1 MKHLV
6 FGPVPSR
13 RLGFSLGVDL
23 IPRKYC
29 TFDCVYCQ
37 LGASGKTEAERRS
50 FYDPSSVAAEVIQA
64 ARACRDID
72 YISLSGS
79 GEPTLNRDIG
89 WIIRKVKEAVSIPVA
104 VITNGSLLYLPE
116 VRKDLLQAD
125 VVLPSLDAASAAVY
139 EKINRPH
146 PSLEFS
152 GLLEGFRAFR
162 RDYRGE
168 VWLEI
173 MLISNMNND
182 MQHIEK
188 LKHIIR
194 KIAVDRVQLNT
205 VARPP
210 AEKTAEAVKAA
221 ELLSI
226 ARFIGDGCEVIAGG
240 FKKQAMPGDDR
251 DLKESVYQML
261 QRRSLTLK
269 DIVGSTGASVSQARM
284 GLDNLVKE
292 KKVKAVTLGRR
303 RFYMVVEEAGPRNRY
318 GMGACDFR
326 NCVDKSGAKLS

>member
-1 MKHLV
+1 MKRLV

-37 LGASGKTEAERRS
+37 LGTSGKTEVERRS
-50 FYDPSSVAAEVIQA
+50 FYEPSSVAAQVIQA
-64 ARACRDID
+64 AKACREID

-79 GEPTLNRDIG
+79 GEPTLNGDIG
-89 WIIRKVKEAVSIPVA
+89 WVIGKVKEAVSIPVA
-104 VITNGSLLYLPE
+104 VITNGSLLHLPE
-116 VRKDLLQAD
+116 VRKDLLHAD

-146 PSLEFS
+146 PSLEFP
-152 GLLEGFRAFR
+152 GLLEGLRAFR
-162 RDYRGE
+162 RDYAGK

-173 MLISNMNND
+173 MLISDMNND
-182 MQHIEK
+182 WQHIEI
-188 LKHIIR
+188 LKNIVST
-194 KIAVDRVQLNT
+194 IAVDRVQLNT

-210 AEKTAEAVKAA
+210 AEKTARAVNAA

-226 ARFIGDGCEVIAGG
+226 ARFIGNGCEVIAGG
-240 FKKQAMPGDDR
+240 FKKQAMPGGHR
-251 DLKESVYQML
+251 DWQESVYQML

-269 DIVGSTGASVSQARM
+269 DIVSSTGASVSQARM
-284 GLDNLVKE
+284 GLDKLVKE
-292 KKVKAVTLGRR
+292 KKVRAVTLGRR
-303 RFYMVVEEAGPRNRY
+303 RFYTAIE
-318 GMGACDFR
+318 
-326 NCVDKSGAKLS
+326 

>member
-1 MKHLV
+1 MKRLV

-37 LGASGKTEAERRS
+37 LGSSGKTEVERRS
-50 FYDPSSVAAEVIQA
+50 FYDPSSVAAQVIQA
-64 ARACRDID
+64 ARECREID

-79 GEPTLNRDIG
+79 GEPTLNGDIG
-89 WIIRKVKEAVSIPVA
+89 WVIRKVKEAVSIPVA

-125 VVLPSLDAASAAVY
+125 VVLPSLDAASASVY
-139 EKINRPH
+139 EKVNRPH
-146 PSLEFS
+146 PSLGFS
-152 GLLEGFRAFR
+152 GLLEGLRAFR

-182 MQHIEK
+182 IQHLEM
-188 LKHIIR
+188 LKNMIQTV
-194 KIAVDRVQLNT
+194 AVDRIQLNT

-210 AEKTAEAVKAA
+210 AEKTARAVEAS

-226 ARFIGDGCEVIAGG
+226 ARFIGNGCEVIAGG
-240 FKKQAMPGDDR
+240 FKKQATPADHR
-251 DLKESVYQML
+251 DLQESVYQML
-261 QRRSLTLK
+261 KRRSLTLK
-269 DIVGSTGASVSQARM
+269 DVVSSTGASVSQARM
-284 GLDNLVKE
+284 GLDKLVKE
-292 KKVKAVTLGRR
+292 KKVRAVTLGRR
-303 RFYMVVEEAGPRNRY
+303 RFYVAVE
-318 GMGACDFR
+318 
-326 NCVDKSGAKLS
+326 